1 MTNMYGETQQ
11 QQQEMVFSR
20 GGERGAECRKWGF
33 QGDENSMRIW
43 LVSDGLLHRAEDCS
57 LQIIF
62 FISYSG
68 SPLYKKKDNV

>member
-1 MTNMYGETQQ
+1 MTNMYGEAQ
-11 QQQEMVFSR
+11 QQQEMVFYR
-20 GGERGAECRKWGF
+20 GSERGSECRKRGF

-43 LVSDGLLHRAEDCS
+43 VVSDGLLHIAEDCS

-68 SPLYKKKDNV
+68 SSLYKKKDNV

>member
-1 MTNMYGETQQ
+1 MTNTYGETQQ

-20 GGERGAECRKWGF
+20 GGKREAECRKWGF
-33 QGDENSMRIW
+33 QGTGNSMRVWID
-43 LVSDGLLHRAEDCS
+43 SDGLLHIAEDCC

-62 FISYSG
+62 FILYSS